1 MTVQTELLIVKT
13 SRGFRVIDHNTKQ
26 TLFSKNTVGRDIEL
40 MLKEAIA
47 RNDEAALEYVAT
59 GLFGAAMDGGWGN
72 APAAYLM
79 KHNGYM
85 FGMGLR
91 ARNGTVAD
99 LTMTVRTD
107 SPII

>member
-1 MTVQTELLIVKT
+1 MTIQTELLLQKT
-13 SRGFRVIDHNTKQ
+13 YRGFKIIDHNTKQ

-40 MLKEAIA
+40 MLKNAISQ
-47 RNDEAALEYVAT
+47 NDEAKIEQIAG
-59 GLFGAAMDGGWGN
+59 GLFELAMAGGWGN
-72 APAAYLM
+72 APAGYHM

-85 FGMGLR
+85 FGPGLM
-91 ARNGTVAD
+91 ARDGTIAD